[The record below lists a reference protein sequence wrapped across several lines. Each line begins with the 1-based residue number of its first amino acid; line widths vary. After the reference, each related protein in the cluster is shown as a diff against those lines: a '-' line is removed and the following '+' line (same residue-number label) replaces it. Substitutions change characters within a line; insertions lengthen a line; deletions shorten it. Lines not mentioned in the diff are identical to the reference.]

1 SRRFRRRYL
10 PIHRHVF
17 LQSIYTFM
25 RDIDIQQLFQKVQE
39 LKALFIIG
47 QRVVPFLEEIF
58 RFIEEIF
65 PLLNVINTSLSENMQ
80 KIPKA
85 SMQLSKVSEATELAT
100 TEIMDTLDGLVSK
113 SFTISKNLRAISGL
127 TAPDAAAEFQ
137 DINQQSEQLLNSI
150 REDANTIIMALQIQ

>member
-1 SRRFRRRYL
+1 
-10 PIHRHVF
+10 
-17 LQSIYTFM
+17 M

-65 PLLNVINTSLSENMQ
+65 PLLNVINTSLADNLQ
-80 KIPKA
+80 KMPKA

-113 SFTISKNLRAISGL
+113 SFTIS
-127 TAPDAAAEFQ
+127 
-137 DINQQSEQLLNSI
+137 
-150 REDANTIIMALQIQ
+150 